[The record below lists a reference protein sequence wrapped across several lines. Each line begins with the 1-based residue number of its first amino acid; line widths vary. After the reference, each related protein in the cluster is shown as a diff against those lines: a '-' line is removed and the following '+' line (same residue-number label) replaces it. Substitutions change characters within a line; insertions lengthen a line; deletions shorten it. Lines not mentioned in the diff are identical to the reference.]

1 MRVLARRHTI
11 VMLAVCLLLP
21 ASVGKSAVAVAARID
36 DGPWLDG
43 PAVYPLKG
51 QRVKLRVAERP
62 GCEIRW
68 YRILPDLSTNYQ
80 NANQPW
86 EPDPYKWTG
95 YARIRYEREELK
107 EFRGRWEIEPLSVV
121 SCIGLGERIRNYL
134 RRLSRRLGGPQY
146 RYSDVGSFWFQAEV
160 ESDERVERSPGIDD
174 SDEKGLS
181 PSVLRVSVRDGEG
194 YLGYVSSFL
203 NVPGLFGSTVYQST
217 NYIGVDCA
225 DVLVAAH
232 GEWSGRAVDRNYN
245 VAMLVDELPRVAEF
259 EISGGTPGEKVEWG
273 TDVRPGDLI
282 AVKYRGWGQFGHIGA
297 LYSDAN
303 GNGVLD
309 KWDLVIHAGPDPLH
323 VSPLRWG
330 AFEGMVVILRFRG
343 TLD

>member
-1 MRVLARRHTI
+1 MFAAGWRVVILILLASI
-11 VMLAVCLLLP
+11 LFAQ
-21 ASVGKSAVAVAARID
+21 AAVAGVVIQSRID
-36 DGPWLDG
+36 EGPWR
-43 PAVYPLKG
+43 AVSTVCPLKG
-51 QRVKLRVAERP
+51 QTVTLRVAERP
-62 GCEIRW
+62 GALVRW
-68 YRILPDLSTNYQ
+68 YRIKPDLSTNYQ

-86 EPDPYKWTG
+86 ETDPYQWTG
-95 YARIRYEREELK
+95 YAKIRYSREELT
-107 EFRGRWEIEPLSVV
+107 ELRGKWEVEPLRVIGRV
-121 SCIGLGERIRNYL
+121 GLGERIRNYL
-134 RRLSRRLGGPQY
+134 GRLSRRLGGPQY
-146 RYSDVGSFWFQAEV
+146 QYRDVGSFWFQVEV
-160 ESDERVERSPGIDD
+160 ESDGRVERSPGIED

-232 GEWSGRAVDRNYN
+232 GEWSGRAVERNYN

-259 EISGGTPGEKVEWG
+259 EVSGGTPGEEVKWG
-273 TDVRPGDLI
+273 SDVRTGDLI

-297 LYSDAN
+297 LHSDAN

-309 KWDLVIHAGPDPLH
+309 KWDLVIHAGPTPLH

-330 AFEGMVVILRFRG
+330 GFDGRVVVLRFAG
-343 TLD
+343 TQQ